1 MKKLFLIIAVI
12 FLCSNVTAQES
23 NTSDDGI
30 KFGVKAGV
38 NFATLTGD
46 TEGIKSR
53 TSFHVGALV
62 EIPISEKFSVQP
74 ELMYSGQGAKDESSD
89 DEIKLDY
96 LNIPI
101 MAKLYVAEGFSIEV
115 GPQVGFLLS
124 AKEEF
129 DGQSDDIKDFVKGT
143 DFGVNFGLGYKME
156 TGLNFGAR
164 YNLGLSNINDFG
176 GDDSVKNGVFQ
187 ISIGYMF

>member
-1 MKKLFLIIAVI
+1 MKKFCLIIAVI
-12 FLCSNVTAQES
+12 LFCFKVTAQDNS
-23 NTSDDGI
+23 TSDNGI
-30 KFGVKAGV
+30 KFGIKAGV

-46 TEGIKSR
+46 TEGLESR

-62 EIPISEKFSVQP
+62 EIPVSEKFSVQP
-74 ELMYSGQGAKDESSD
+74 ELLYSGQGAKDDSSD
-89 DEIKLDY
+89 DELKLDY

-101 MAKLYVAEGFSIEV
+101 IAKFYVAEGFSLEA
-115 GPQVGFLLS
+115 GPQIGFLLS

-129 DGQSDDIKDFVKGT
+129 DGQSEDIKDYVKGT
-143 DFGVNFGLGYKME
+143 DFGINFGLGYKME

-164 YNLGLSNINDFG
+164 YNLGLSEIPEDG
-176 GDDSVKNGVFQ
+176 GDLKNGVFQ